1 MDQDFEG
8 VYRAYGGTVFGYL
21 VRLTR
26 DRHLAEEL
34 CQETFVRYLRHRG
47 TLRCNNGSLGPWL
60 FRVATRLV
68 LDSRRRRRPVP
79 LQHEPI
85 EESTVESAAE
95 TRDLGRRVRREID
108 TLPPELRATFLL
120 RAHHELTYAQIGAA
134 TGVSERAAKDR
145 FRRGRDLLLKRL
157 APLIREIRS

>member
-1 MDQDFEG
+1 M
-8 VYRAYGGTVFGYL
+8 
-21 VRLTR
+21 
-26 DRHLAEEL
+26 
-34 CQETFVRYLRHRG
+34 
-47 TLRCNNGSLGPWL
+47 
-60 FRVATRLV
+60 
-68 LDSRRRRRPVP
+68 
-79 LQHEPI
+79 
-85 EESTVESAAE
+85 ESTAE

-108 TLPPELRATFLL
+108 VLPAELRATFLL